1 MEAMNPQALKNG
13 SLEPHRARSS
23 VHRSVRDYLGSL
35 KARDYSNS
43 TKFVRLFRDGDLR
56 HVLHIYEKS
65 FSNKDNH
72 QIIKYSRQF
81 RNIFYVYEL
90 NGVVVGYLGFYV
102 HLHREGLK
110 ITQKAT
116 LFSVAVEEKMRNR
129 GIGTAS
135 YRECLAE
142 LKRNGVQTVIAYVNV
157 NNSASLA
164 IHDTLGFNRIRRIK
178 NLYGPE
184 DGYHV
189 ELRLQDYQYR
199 PEM

>member
-1 MEAMNPQALKNG
+1 MEAMNPLALEDGNLK
-13 SLEPHRARSS
+13 PYRAHSS
-23 VHRSVRDYLGSL
+23 FNRSVRDYLGSL
-35 KARDYSNS
+35 KAREYSDS

-65 FSNKDNH
+65 FSNRDNH

-110 ITQKAT
+110 IIQKAT
-116 LFSVAVEEKMRNR
+116 LFSVAIEEKMRNR
-129 GIGTAS
+129 GICTTA

-142 LKRNGVQTVIAYVNV
+142 LKRNGVQTVNAYINV
-157 NNSASLA
+157 NNSVSLA
-164 IHDTLGFNRIRRIK
+164 IHDTIGFNKIRRIK
-178 NLYGPE
+178 NLYGAE

-189 ELRLQDYQYR
+189 ELRLQDYQYH
-199 PEM
+199 PET